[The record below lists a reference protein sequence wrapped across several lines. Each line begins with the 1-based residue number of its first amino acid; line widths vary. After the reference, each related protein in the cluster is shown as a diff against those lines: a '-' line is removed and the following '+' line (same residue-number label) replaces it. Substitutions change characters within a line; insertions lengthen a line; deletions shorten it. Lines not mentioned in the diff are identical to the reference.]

1 MKQAFLIILAAA
13 VCAAAPQGA
22 SAAQKYELGIIVG
35 EPTGL
40 SGKLDLDGGGALD
53 AALAWSTSGENKLS
67 LHADRLWYKRDVFS
81 PKEGSL
87 PVYYGVGGRLKLE
100 DKSRLGAR
108 FPVGLQYFFKDA
120 RFTAFFELAPIMDVL
135 PDTEFRLS
143 AAAGFR
149 IIF

>member
-1 MKQAFLIILAAA
+1 MKKSCLICLGAAL
-13 VCAAAPQGA
+13 CAAAPAGA
-22 SAAQKYELGIIVG
+22 SAAQKYELGVIVG

-40 SGKLDLDGGGALD
+40 SGKMDLAGGGAMD
-53 AALAWSTSGENKLS
+53 AALAWSTTGEDKLS
-67 LHADRLWYKRDVFS
+67 FHADRLWYKRDVFS

-87 PVYYGVGGRLKLE
+87 PVYYGVGGSIKLE

-108 FPVGLQYFFKDA
+108 FPVGLQYFFKDV
-120 RFTAFFELAPIMDVL
+120 RFTAFLELAPIMDLL